1 MTRSVAGVA
10 AGLLLA
16 ALASLAAVGLAGA
29 GDPPAPTPPPDAL
42 VVPKRLRLLV
52 VAPHPDD
59 EVLGAGGFIQRVRD
73 LEGRVNVA
81 YLTNGDGYVDGVELE
96 TAKPKPLPGDFVDYG
111 GLRLR
116 EAFRAMGTIAI
127 RPKQLA
133 FLGFPDGGLATL
145 LSTHW
150 SSKNPYVSPYTGDDR
165 PPYPQS
171 LNPRAPYCGVAL
183 EREIS
188 LLVTSLDP
196 DWIAVT
202 APWDVHP
209 DHCAA
214 FTFVL
219 RALRRLAATNPGI
232 VHVKILAYTVHR
244 PDWPVAPEGHPLR
257 PPLHVDPGAGVW
269 RTLELSS
276 EELEGKGRA
285 VDRYASQMDIMA
297 VVFRAFVRSNEVF
310 AFYSKAPVEPP
321 GGCSRPSE
329 ARSDVDSHSGIG

>member
-1 MTRSVAGVA
+1 MTRSVLGVA
-10 AGLLLA
+10 AGVLLA
-16 ALASLAAVGLAGA
+16 AAGLAGA
-29 GDPPAPTPPPDAL
+29 GDSPAPAPPPGAL
-42 VVPKRLRLLV
+42 TVPERLRLLV

-59 EVLGAGGFIQRVRD
+59 EVLGAGGLIQRVRD
-73 LEGRVNVA
+73 LGGRVSVA
-81 YLTNGDGYVDGVELE
+81 NLTSGDGYVDGVELE
-96 TAKPKPLPGDFVDYG
+96 TAKPKPLPRDFVDYG
-111 GLRLR
+111 ELRIR
-116 EAFRAMGTIAI
+116 EAVRAMGTIAI
-127 RPKQLA
+127 PPKRLA
-133 FLGFPDGGLATL
+133 FLGFPDSGLAAL
-145 LSTHW
+145 LSRHW

-171 LNPRAPYCGVAL
+171 LNPRARYSGVAL

-188 LLVTSLDP
+188 LLVASLDP

-219 RALRRLAATNPGI
+219 RALGRLAATDPGI
-232 VHVKILAYTVHR
+232 AHVKILAYTVHR

-257 PPLHVDPGAGVW
+257 PPPHVDPGAGAW
-269 RTLELSS
+269 RALELSS

-285 VDRYASQMDIMA
+285 IEQYASQMDIMA
-297 VVFRAFVRSNEVF
+297 VVFRAFVRSNEMF

-321 GGCSRPSE
+321 EACARPSLDPTLT
-329 ARSDVDSHSGIG
+329 AIPASASR